1 MATSFIKD
9 SKQARLLLGL
19 AKREFQFLKA
29 IAESEVFYNE
39 FFGFHVQQTI
49 EKLFKAWLAILNVA
63 YPHTHDLK
71 VLLDTLNEQQAD
83 TTKFT
88 HLTIYTPYS
97 VQIRYE
103 GMEVEAL
110 PIDKN
115 HAIQC
120 LEELFQVVER
130 KLEED

>member
-9 SKQARLLLGL
+9 SKQARLLFGL

-97 VQIRYE
+97 VRIRYE
-103 GMEVEAL
+103 GMEVEDL
-110 PIDKN
+110 PIDKT